1 MSVLAVRSLTEVLVS
16 LGSWLLLIY
25 IIFKVVEWLLP
36 PLWKLFIAMGFI
48 LYAHFLG
55 HRLHAVIFGVVVSCL
70 ICWLYLK

>member
-16 LGSWLLLIY
+16 LFVNVCVFLITLTIYALLLGLVI
-25 IIFKVVEWLLP
+25 VA
-36 PLWKLFIAMGFI
+36 LWKLFEI